1 MLLHSWPDTVH
12 RVLLRK
18 TQTSTPL
25 IEGSSTRRSPQIGI
39 TPAVA
44 DCRYRAPLSPRL
56 RKIKYTWFPEIC
68 QWKRKSRSTDRYI
81 LLLWSCFYEISKKVF
96 YPHLSDLQM
105 CFRKLIH
112 ILYAWSSLF
121 SFFVDIFLNF
131 IFPSTTSFGII
142 HSVVRYALRIC
153 WWYIFSC

>member
-1 MLLHSWPDTVH
+1 ML
-12 RVLLRK
+12 
-18 TQTSTPL
+18 
-25 IEGSSTRRSPQIGI
+25 
-39 TPAVA
+39 
-44 DCRYRAPLSPRL
+44 
-56 RKIKYTWFPEIC
+56 
-68 QWKRKSRSTDRYI
+68 STDRYI
-81 LLLWSCFYEISKKVF
+81 LLVWSYVYEILKKVF

-121 SFFVDIFLNF
+121 LFFVDIFLNF

-153 WWYIFSC
+153 W